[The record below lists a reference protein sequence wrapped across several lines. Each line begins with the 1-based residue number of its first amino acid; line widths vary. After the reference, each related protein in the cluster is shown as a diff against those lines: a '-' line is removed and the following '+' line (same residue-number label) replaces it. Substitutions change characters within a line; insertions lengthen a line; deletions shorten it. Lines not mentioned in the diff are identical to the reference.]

1 MRKICGLFAVLFVL
15 WLNGTA
21 QEKAIILKNT
31 NVVDVVEGNIREGVD
46 VVVKG
51 GYIQAVG
58 KNAGSGIDG
67 KMKDMTGKY
76 VMPGLIDAH
85 VHIANDPKETQADR
99 AKHLE
104 YFLRHGITSIRDAAG
119 DARVLKDLKEGVE
132 QGKYIGPD
140 IYYAAFMAG
149 PAYFE
154 GNDREKSMVEG
165 WAEPFAPW
173 MQCLRPGDDLDKAM
187 REAKEWGCTGVKIY
201 GGFDREALLPIV
213 RKAKEHGLQVW
224 GHATL
229 FPAKPWDVA
238 DAGVQVISHAYMLEW
253 EGVSEGLS
261 GKIFENYEKYYDKID
276 HENMSVE
283 RFLQTVKAKGLIFDP
298 TLFLCMENGMDWS
311 VRFVKRARQIGV
323 KICAG
328 TDYINEL
335 SRPFPF
341 LFDELDLYVEKCD
354 FYPMEAIFS
363 VTRVAAEVLGI
374 ADKAGAVEV
383 GMQADLLVLN
393 GNPYDNIKELRN
405 IQMVMKRGKILGE

>member
-1 MRKICGLFAVLFVL
+1 
-15 WLNGTA
+15 
-21 QEKAIILKNT
+21 
-31 NVVDVVEGNIREGVD
+31 
-46 VVVKG
+46 
-51 GYIQAVG
+51 
-58 KNAGSGIDG
+58 
-67 KMKDMTGKY
+67 
-76 VMPGLIDAH
+76 
-85 VHIANDPKETQADR
+85 
-99 AKHLE
+99 
-104 YFLRHGITSIRDAAG
+104 
-119 DARVLKDLKEGVE
+119 
-132 QGKYIGPD
+132 
-140 IYYAAFMAG
+140 
-149 PAYFE
+149 
-154 GNDREKSMVEG
+154 
-165 WAEPFAPW
+165 
-173 MQCLRPGDDLDKAM
+173 
-187 REAKEWGCTGVKIY
+187 
-201 GGFDREALLPIV
+201 
-213 RKAKEHGLQVW
+213 
-224 GHATL
+224 
-229 FPAKPWDVA
+229 
-238 DAGVQVISHAYMLEW
+238 
-253 EGVSEGLS
+253 
-261 GKIFENYEKYYDKID
+261 
-276 HENMSVE
+276 MSVE